1 MRVAVIAAH
10 PDDEVLG
17 FGGAIA
23 RHADA
28 GDHVDILIL
37 ATGLASRGAPKPEET
52 RALRESGQKAVA
64 ILGAASLEFHDFPD
78 NAMDTI
84 PLLDVAKRVEAFLA
98 TSKAQRVY
106 THHAGDLNI
115 DHRIAHSAVLT
126 ACRPQPDQLVR
137 EVLAGE
143 VNSATEWAGPGGV
156 PFVPTEFIDISA
168 TLDRKLS
175 ALGCYAGE
183 MRPWPHSRSIEAVQ
197 TLARWRG
204 SQVGL
209 PAAEAFM
216 TIRRIA

>member
-28 GDHVDILIL
+28 GDSVDILIL
-37 ATGLASRGAPKPEET
+37 ATGLSSRGAVNPEEQ
-52 RALRESGQKAVA
+52 RALRSSGETAAK
-64 ILGAASLEFHDFPD
+64 ILGAPKLEFHDFPD
-78 NAMDTI
+78 NAMDTV
-84 PLLDVAKRVEAFLA
+84 PLLDVTKRVEAFL
-98 TSKAQRVY
+98 TSCKAERVY

-115 DHRIAHSAVLT
+115 DHRIAHAAVLT
-126 ACRPQPDQLVR
+126 ACRPQPGCLVR
-137 EVLAGE
+137 EILAGE
-143 VNSATEWAGPGGV
+143 VNSATEWGGPAAL
-156 PFVPTEFIDISA
+156 PFVPTEFIDITSA
-168 TLDRKLS
+168 LERKLQ
-175 ALGCYAGE
+175 ALDCYAGE
-183 MRPWPHSRSIEAVQ
+183 MRNWPHSRSAEAVR

-209 PAAEAFM
+209 QAAEAFM